1 MYLCT
6 FAEASVYPTFQSVPN
21 PYMFETTHGI
31 VLGTSGQN
39 VADVLINSDIE
50 DPLDVMEQMIRWS
63 HIAPTC
69 PDTLGCYP
77 YPNGTADPF
86 ILDAPPKMFFAGN
99 QKALSYRK
107 VQSTSES
114 GKTFET
120 LLVTLPSFAERRET
134 CLVNLA
140 TLECENVVFDTEFDT
155 ATTQSAELS
164 PVPNN

>member
-1 MYLCT
+1 
-6 FAEASVYPTFQSVPN
+6 
-21 PYMFETTHGI
+21 MFETAHGV

-39 VADVLINSDIE
+39 IADVLINSDLE
-50 DPLDVMEQMIRWS
+50 DPLDVMEQMIRWC

-69 PDTLGCYP
+69 PDTLGCFP
-77 YPNGTADPF
+77 YPNGTTDPF

-99 QKALSYRK
+99 QKTLSYRK

-120 LLVTLPSFAERRET
+120 LLVTLPSFAEKKET
-134 CLVNLA
+134 CLINLA
-140 TLECENVVFDTEFDT
+140 TMECENVVFDTEFDT
-155 ATTQSAELS
+155 ATSPSSETS